1 MSSLN
6 QYSSDGVPN
15 IVIRKAEQE
24 DGVNFANLMTAC
36 GGVSLFRAT
45 FGQINFSALVEYSY
59 LSIISN
65 VNVYSMEK
73 EENIDVSVGFLA
85 ISDSI
90 SATTTDHDSFDKAI
104 EALQFIYPLQKSNT
118 LFLHFWCFD
127 DKTYK
132 LEDVGPKMIR
142 NVFAKC
148 NDVDYIIWI
157 CPNKTRITDYIK
169 NLFVEIDLT
178 DHAWT
183 GKGKNP
189 LDKMKAF
196 VLLRS
201 KFLPKLQIRE
211 ARVEDNDDLLPIL
224 QNSTPHVLIGQEDY
238 FLPDLIQSQDER
250 NRFFVG
256 VNNNVISGMLAT
268 SLDVNVSLITKIY
281 DLSPFSDI
289 IIEKVERPRPYPLV
303 ITIVGDLRLL
313 KKTEIKEMITNLD
326 CLFIDAEQLL
336 PASDISYAFDNPND
350 NSVVEKS
357 IKILQDHIA
366 KILESNNGTSK
377 IPLGIVVLGFPRT
390 DGEAVATIKGQIHF
404 DIIVELQ
411 NVSDEVEVE
420 DDDEFMHSHLDSVE
434 TLRNHFADDRTGN
447 TKWIK
452 QLVDGDSYKQLNKII
467 DNIVEGRLQE
477 IDAAKSLD
485 DNEPAQ
491 ANSFAITVFCIDDA
505 FNSRG
510 DDMLRV
516 AFEDHPNLDYCMYM
530 VPNTAKPTPLT
541 KSMVV
546 ANTKLGISFDQTLY
560 IMHRDTLLAADYL
573 KIVRYSDKLT
583 VGLDKFLLNM
593 DPNEKKKVKDN
604 AEVGFKDFELELRDN
619 PSDVSFVAMIENEIV
634 GVISLT
640 RKCCSPEDTQ
650 WLRANYQID
659 RFIDYDRHRT
669 KSLAFVTD
677 WVVNPVFSRWSRFML
692 REIMRDYQKTAIFY
706 QTTGIPCSEILEEMV
721 PVAPRLRVQA
731 PIVSYLYIIN
741 NIN

>member
-6 QYSSDGVPN
+6 QTSPPDGVPN
-15 IVIRKAEQE
+15 MVIRKAEQE

-45 FGQINFSALVEYSY
+45 FGQINFAALVENSY
-59 LSIISN
+59 LSIVSS
-65 VNVYSMEK
+65 VNIYSMEK

-90 SATTTDHDSFDKAI
+90 SVTTTEYDSFDKTI

-127 DKTYK
+127 DKTYN

-142 NVFAKC
+142 NTFATC
-148 NDVDYIIWI
+148 NDTDYIIWI
-157 CPNKTRITDYIK
+157 CPTKTRITDYIK
-169 NLFVEIDLT
+169 KLFVEIDLT
-178 DHAWT
+178 DYAWT

-224 QNSTPHVLIGQEDY
+224 QNSTPHVLVGQEDY

-256 VNNNVISGMLAT
+256 VNNNNVISGMLAT
-268 SLDVNVSLITKIY
+268 SLDVNVGLITKIY

-289 IIEKVERPRPYPLV
+289 IIEKKERPRPYPLM

-313 KKTEIKEMITNLD
+313 TKAEISEMVGNLD
-326 CLFIDAEQLL
+326 CLFIDVEALL
-336 PASDISYAFDNPND
+336 PASDISYAFDNPDD
-350 NSVVEKS
+350 NSIVESS
-357 IKILQDHIA
+357 IKLLQDHIA
-366 KILESNNGTSK
+366 EILEPTIGTSK
-377 IPLGIVVLGFPRT
+377 TPLSIVLLGFPRT
-390 DGEAVATIKGQIHF
+390 EGEAVATIQGQINF
-404 DIIVELQ
+404 DIIIELQ

-420 DDDEFMHSHLDSVE
+420 DDDEFMHSHLDAME
-434 TLRNHFADDRTGN
+434 TLRNHFSDDRGGN
-447 TKWIK
+447 TNWIK
-452 QLVDGDSYKQLNKII
+452 QLVDGDSYKQLNKTIGNAV
-467 DNIVEGRLQE
+467 DCRVQE

-491 ANSFAITVFCIDDA
+491 ANSFAITVFCINDA

-516 AFEDHPNLDYCMYM
+516 AFEDHPHLDYCMYM

-546 ANTKLGISFDQTLY
+546 ANSKRGISFDQTLY
-560 IMHRDTLLAADYL
+560 IIHRDTLLAADFL
-573 KIVRYSDKLT
+573 KIVRYSNKLND
-583 VGLDKFLLNM
+583 GLEKFLSPM
-593 DPNEKKKVKDN
+593 HPNEKKKVIDN
-604 AEVGFKDFELELRDN
+604 AELGFKDLEFELRDN
-619 PSDVSFVAMIENEIV
+619 PTDVSFVAIIENEIV

-640 RKCCSPEDTQ
+640 RKCSSPEDTQ
-650 WLRANYQID
+650 WLRSNYQID
-659 RFIDYDRHRT
+659 KFIDYDHHRT
-669 KSLAFVTD
+669 KALAFVTD
-677 WVVNPVFSRWSRFML
+677 WVVNPVFSRWSRYML
-692 REIMRDYQKTAIFY
+692 REVMRDYQKTALFY
-706 QTTGIPCSEILEEMV
+706 QTAGIPCSEILEEMV
-721 PVAPRLRVQA
+721 PVSPRIRVQPRL
-731 PIVSYLYIIN
+731 VSNFICIY
-741 NIN
+741 